1 MMTMAMMKMNV
12 MKMVDNYDID
22 DWDDGIVSW
31 CFDYGFCQTIPWS
44 WWYDHNHS
52 DAQDTPAKAEIPMI
66 NVPGQRFTATHGI
79 KAKKGEQKL
88 FLWVGK
94 LNLVEKIA
102 DDDA

>member
-1 MMTMAMMKMNV
+1 MLIIILLIIMK
-12 MKMVDNYDID
+12 
-22 DWDDGIVSW
+22 
-31 CFDYGFCQTIPWS
+31 
-44 WWYDHNHS
+44 
-52 DAQDTPAKAEIPMI
+52 
-66 NVPGQRFTATHGI
+66 RFTATHGI